1 MNIKYF
7 RYLPMCTASYCVRYI
22 FEYAAYV
29 HPLIL
34 RLRCFRNRDIN
45 LKEVYTIVNG
55 STKKICKLNKTQSM
69 LASIRDSRRHG
80 GGDFLEDLLNSYICY
95 RRSNMPQTPLAD
107 TIISRKYNYPSHPTP
122 SLPTKTF
129 MDPRMVSVDWYM
141 HRNIPQIIWIIDLIF
156 FFNC

>member
-1 MNIKYF
+1 
-7 RYLPMCTASYCVRYI
+7 MCTASYCVRYI

-80 GGDFLEDLLNSYICY
+80 GGGLPG
-95 RRSNMPQTPLAD
+95 RSIKFIYMLSQIKYASDPTG
-107 TIISRKYNYPSHPTP
+107 RYNYLPQIQLSLAPHP
-122 SLPTKTF
+122 LPTHEDFYGSAHGKT
-129 MDPRMVSVDWYM
+129 VL
-141 HRNIPQIIWIIDLIF
+141 IDICTEIFHKPFGSF